1 MKLKMKCLSKW
12 GIFGM
17 VAVAAVCVMA
27 VILLIFKPWEIRLAE
42 VCAVSLNGEKQL
54 IAVGERVPLEL
65 KFTMLDLKKT
75 ERIEK
80 KLSETEFVWTSSDDG
95 VATVDSDGTVTG
107 KNTGTALIRVEGGGL
122 MAEYSVEVYRKLE
135 DVTIS
140 AAEISA
146 NVGEKAKLSYELKPS
161 NADKVGEAIWSSA
174 NPEIAEI
181 TSDGWVKMK
190 SPGKTQIRLS
200 LGGFDLTCT
209 VTVYAPLKDILL
221 NKDKLELIVGETDQ
235 LTVSLE
241 PVNTTDDTTVIF
253 SSADETVATVDAG
266 GTVTAVSPGKTTL
279 SAKIGAFVK
288 TCEVT
293 VTAPMTA
300 FSIRAT
306 EMTLKIGAGTTLTVS
321 IEPENTTDDRTII
334 WSSSNP
340 AVVSVDA
347 SGKVV
352 AKGAGTATITAV
364 CNGFTSECRITVI
377 VPVTS
382 VSISRTS
389 ATMNKGETLSL
400 TAAVGPANTTEDRSI
415 SWSSDNTAVAT
426 VKNGVVTAKGP
437 GTAKITASHG
447 NYYASCTV
455 TVYSPMSGIE
465 PEQSAI
471 SVIAGYTGKLGVR
484 FVPADTTDARSV
496 SWSSGDEAIAIVDV
510 DGVVTG
516 VSEGECEI
524 TATCGAF
531 SAVFSVT
538 VLPYVEVE
546 EITLDITEW
555 QFEECGATKKLTA
568 EVLPADASFGN
579 VTFTTADPKIAT
591 VSADGV
597 VTGVGEGTTVITAT
611 AGGKSVICTVHVPKP
626 DVVIVLDPGHGGR
639 FPGAC
644 YFGYMEKDVN
654 LKVAW
659 YCRQYLEENYK
670 GIKIYMTREDDRHL
684 LYELNQDLEQR
695 AQFAQDKGASLL
707 VSFHF
712 NASNSHNMN
721 GCLVISS
728 HRSNVKEQCTALANS
743 VLRQLSALGIRNKG
757 ILVDYSTDHYDEAGR
772 PLDGYAI
779 NRHCANRGIPG
790 IIIEHCYLD
799 SNVDK
804 KFFDSEE
811 ALQRLG
817 VADALGIAEYLGL
830 EKK

>member
-12 GIFGM
+12 EIFGM
-17 VAVAAVCVMA
+17 VAVAAVCVMT

-54 IAVGERVPLEL
+54 IAVGETVPIEL

-161 NADKVGEAIWSSA
+161 NADKVGEAIWSSV

-181 TSDGWVKMK
+181 TSDGWVTMK
-190 SPGKTQIRLS
+190 APGKTQIRLS

-221 NKDKLELIVGETDQ
+221 SKDKLELIVGETEQ
-235 LTVSLE
+235 LTVSVA
-241 PVNTTDDTTVIF
+241 PVNTTDDTTVSF

-266 GTVTAVSPGKTTL
+266 GNVTAVSPGKTTL
-279 SAKIGAFVK
+279 SAKVGEFVK

-321 IEPENTTDDRTII
+321 IEPENTTDDRTVI

-352 AKGAGTATITAV
+352 AKGAGTATISAV

-377 VPVTS
+377 VPVTA
-382 VSISRTS
+382 VSISRTN
-389 ATMNKGETLSL
+389 AAMNKGETLSL
-400 TAAVGPANTTEDRSI
+400 TAAVGPENTTEDRSI
-415 SWSSDNTAVAT
+415 SWTSDNTAVAT
-426 VKNGVVTAKGP
+426 VKNGVVTANGP
-437 GTAKITASHG
+437 GTVKITASHG

-465 PEQSAI
+465 PEQSTL

-484 FVPADTTDARSV
+484 FLPADTTDARNV
-496 SWSSGDEAIAIVDV
+496 SWSSGNEMVATVNEE
-510 DGVVTG
+510 GVVTG

-524 TATCGAF
+524 TAACGAF
-531 SAVFSVT
+531 STVFSVT

-546 EITLDITEW
+546 EITLDVTEW
-555 QFEECGATKKLTA
+555 QFEETGATKKLVA
-568 EVLPADASFGN
+568 QVLPADATFGN
-579 VTFTTADPKIAT
+579 VSFISEDPKIAT

-597 VTGVGEGTTVITAT
+597 VTGVSEGTTVITAT
-611 AGGKSVICTVHVPKP
+611 AGGQSVTCTVHVPKP
-626 DVVIVLDPGHGGR
+626 DVVVVLDPGHGGKY
-639 FPGAC
+639 PGAC
-644 YFGYMEKDVN
+644 YFGYEEKDIN

-659 YCRQYLEENYK
+659 YCRQYLEGNYE
-670 GIKIYMTREDDRHL
+670 GIKIYMTREGDNHL
-684 LYELNQDLEQR
+684 LDELKADLEQR

-712 NASNSHNMN
+712 NASINHDTN

-743 VLRQLSALGIRNKG
+743 VLRQLSALGINYKG
-757 ILVDYSTDHYDEAGR
+757 ILVDYSTEHYDEAGR

-779 NRHCANRGIPG
+779 NRHSANRGIPG

>member
-1 MKLKMKCLSKW
+1 
-12 GIFGM
+12 
-17 VAVAAVCVMA
+17 
-27 VILLIFKPWEIRLAE
+27 
-42 VCAVSLNGEKQL
+42 
-54 IAVGERVPLEL
+54 
-65 KFTMLDLKKT
+65 
-75 ERIEK
+75 
-80 KLSETEFVWTSSDDG
+80 
-95 VATVDSDGTVTG
+95 
-107 KNTGTALIRVEGGGL
+107 
-122 MAEYSVEVYRKLE
+122 
-135 DVTIS
+135 
-140 AAEISA
+140 
-146 NVGEKAKLSYELKPS
+146 
-161 NADKVGEAIWSSA
+161 
-174 NPEIAEI
+174 
-181 TSDGWVKMK
+181 
-190 SPGKTQIRLS
+190 
-200 LGGFDLTCT
+200 
-209 VTVYAPLKDILL
+209 
-221 NKDKLELIVGETDQ
+221 
-235 LTVSLE
+235 
-241 PVNTTDDTTVIF
+241 
-253 SSADETVATVDAG
+253 
-266 GTVTAVSPGKTTL
+266 
-279 SAKIGAFVK
+279 
-288 TCEVT
+288 
-293 VTAPMTA
+293 
-300 FSIRAT
+300 
-306 EMTLKIGAGTTLTVS
+306 
-321 IEPENTTDDRTII
+321 
-334 WSSSNP
+334 
-340 AVVSVDA
+340 
-347 SGKVV
+347 
-352 AKGAGTATITAV
+352 
-364 CNGFTSECRITVI
+364 
-377 VPVTS
+377 
-382 VSISRTS
+382 
-389 ATMNKGETLSL
+389 
-400 TAAVGPANTTEDRSI
+400 
-415 SWSSDNTAVAT
+415 
-426 VKNGVVTAKGP
+426 
-437 GTAKITASHG
+437 
-447 NYYASCTV
+447 
-455 TVYSPMSGIE
+455 MSGIE

-496 SWSSGDEAIAIVDV
+496 SWSSGDEAIAIVDG

-644 YFGYMEKDVN
+644 YFGYMEKNVN

-684 LYELNQDLEQR
+684 LYEVNKDLEQR